1 MKYKPILIIVCILAA
16 VGFLGY
22 AAVCHI
28 IDKNHESDHSE
39 LSPTASVHDEHEDHE
54 DEGQV
59 IELTA
64 GEIQEIGLETASA
77 GPGTVNTCIT
87 LTGEIGVN
95 RDRTAH
101 VVPRVEGIVTEVKKK
116 LGDTVKADEV
126 IAVIESQQ
134 LADMKAAYLAAVERH
149 AMAVVTFER
158 EQRLWKEKISS
169 EQDYLEKK
177 QVMAEAE
184 IEKRSAGQKLHS
196 IGFDESYLK
205 ALFGE
210 SDQPLTRFEIKS
222 PFEGTIIEK
231 NIVYGQR
238 VVTDSAV
245 YVVADLSE
253 VWVDLQAY
261 PKDLLSL
268 QTGQEAVISADSEI
282 PDTDGIIDYVGPT
295 VGTVSRKALVR
306 VVLSNEK
313 GIFRP
318 GLFVTATVAAS
329 KTPVKVIVPKE
340 AIQSLE
346 GKKCVF
352 VKDEHGFEPAFVETG
367 LENAGYAEILSGLTV
382 GQDYVTK
389 GAFDLKSK
397 IITSS
402 LGSHAGHGH

>member
-1 MKYKPILIIVCILAA
+1 MTYKHILIIICILAA
-16 VGFLGY
+16 VGFVGY
-22 AAVCHI
+22 KAVCHI
-28 IDKNHESDHSE
+28 TPENHESDHSE
-39 LSPTASVHDEHEDHE
+39 LSPEASVHNEHEGHE

-59 IELTA
+59 VELTA
-64 GEIQEIGLETASA
+64 EEIQEIGLETASV
-77 GPGTVNTCIT
+77 GPGTVNAHIA

-95 RDRTAH
+95 QDRTAH

-134 LADMKAAYLAAVERH
+134 LADMKAAYLAAIERH

-184 IEKRSAGQKLHS
+184 IEKRSAGQKLYA
-196 IGFDESYLK
+196 IGFDESALK
-205 ALFGE
+205 ALFDE
-210 SDQPLTRFEIKS
+210 SDRRLTRFEIKS

-231 NIVYGQR
+231 NIVYGQL
-238 VVTDSAV
+238 VGTGSAV
-245 YVVADLSE
+245 YVVADLNE
-253 VWVDLQAY
+253 VWIDLQAY
-261 PKDLLSL
+261 PKDLLFL
-268 QTGQEAVISADSEI
+268 HTGQEVVISADSEI
-282 PDTDGIIDYVGPT
+282 PDTDGIIRYVGPI
-295 VGTVSRKALVR
+295 VAAGSRTALVR
-306 VVLSNEK
+306 VILSNEE

-318 GLFVTATVAAS
+318 GLFVTAHVAVS
-329 KTPVKVIVPKE
+329 KTPVKVIVPKD

-382 GQDYVTK
+382 GQTYVTK